1 MTASAGGDLRGVV
14 LDRVEPGDRDGRGL
28 RPGRGRRGGV
38 DLEPVLQALAR
49 GRGLLGGLARAD
61 ELVLLGDVGD
71 VGVGLAVVRLADE
84 DGEALGHVGDAP
96 PLSAEV
102 WIQCICNLCLQSG
115 RRWGFV
121 VSWAIGIGVLAHKRK
136 VAIRACLLNII
147 SVLILRG
154 IFKILLF
161 LNISSTTVFGR
172 LLDGLS
178 VWRYSSQVCDEVY
191 DEKKILKS
199 KVCEKKNM

>member
-1 MTASAGGDLRGVV
+1 MQLVF
-14 LDRVEPGDRDGRGL
+14 EI
-28 RPGRGRRGGV
+28 RP
-38 DLEPVLQALAR
+38 P
-49 GRGLLGGLARAD
+49 
-61 ELVLLGDVGD
+61 
-71 VGVGLAVVRLADE
+71 VGLCRVVGNRYW
-84 DGEALGHVGDAP
+84 
-96 PLSAEV
+96 S
-102 WIQCICNLCLQSG
+102 
-115 RRWGFV
+115 
-121 VSWAIGIGVLAHKRK
+121 IGK